1 MKTPSTAVKGA
12 ALAGIASLEPSKVA
26 EYSNQVDLT
35 NVSDDIMNVLLPVIV
50 KNKLDKHMPAIASVA
65 AFYPFVKF
73 QNPTLGAAAEEG
85 YQWIMSSDNTKATE
99 KLIKIMGQVKGE
111 LESNPQAKMM
121 MLQVLKDGLN
131 RKMQVLKANPTN
143 PLVKKQIDS
152 LNKTIES
159 YTK

>member
-1 MKTPSTAVKGA
+1 
-12 ALAGIASLEPSKVA
+12 
-26 EYSNQVDLT
+26 
-35 NVSDDIMNVLLPVIV
+35 
-50 KNKLDKHMPAIASVA
+50 
-65 AFYPFVKF
+65 
-73 QNPTLGAAAEEG
+73 
-85 YQWIMSSDNTKATE
+85 
-99 KLIKIMGQVKGE
+99 MGQVKGE